1 MRMRVVFIVFVGIGA
16 LGWSQRALARNMRFD
31 ELPGLVAAQNLRVQ
45 GSHEFVKAA
54 QASQGY
60 FGRSFLPQV
69 SAFGGGERFRTRD
82 QPWMTQPTAGAAAT
96 INLFRGGRDLLEDR
110 QRAQAADRERAEA
123 DHTIRQTLQ
132 HARDLF
138 VQALYL
144 HEIIEHYRSALAANR
159 NNLAMVARRID
170 AGLTTDTDRLDCK
183 IYHDRLEQELAII
196 EEEHEHALELLQA
209 VLGVSWNESLHLVGS
224 LGHDHHDPM
233 FALSASEISSPDI
246 QALEHESSRLATA
259 GAQANRWWTPEVDVY
274 AQYTLFPF
282 RERESLILR
291 ERDDT
296 VFGVQARVH
305 LFDGLRAARKAK
317 ALRLRARG
325 TSLHAAQQTREL
337 EARFRKLHHIL
348 QLRHR
353 LVHGVRQSVAQT
365 HAYLQRTRQEY
376 ELGIKNSPD
385 VLNAADRILDQQR
398 RYSEIRR
405 DFLIT
410 KNELLAL
417 QGE

>member
-1 MRMRVVFIVFVGIGA
+1 MQRRWLATLLAGVL
-16 LGWSQRALARNMRFD
+16 LGWSQPATARSIRFD
-31 ELPGLVAAQNLRVQ
+31 ELPALVAQHNLGVR
-45 GSHEFVKAA
+45 GSHEFVKSA
-54 QASQGY
+54 QVSQGY
-60 FGRSFLPQV
+60 FGRSFLPRV
-69 SAFGGGERFRTRD
+69 SAFGGGERFLTRD

-110 QRAQAADRERAEA
+110 KRTWETARERAAA
-123 DHTIRQTLQ
+123 DHTVRQTLQ

-144 HEIIEHYRSALAANR
+144 HEIIAHYQSALAANR
-159 NNLAMVARRID
+159 DTLAMVARRID
-170 AGLTTDTDRLDCK
+170 AGLTTATDRLDCA
-183 IYHDRLEQELAII
+183 IYHARLEQELAIV
-196 EEEHEHALELLQA
+196 EEEHEHALELLQS
-209 VLGVSWNESLHLVGS
+209 VLGLPWDKPLHLTGS

-233 FALSASEISSPDI
+233 FALSVSEISSPDI

-259 GAQANRWWTPEVDVY
+259 STQATRWWTPEVDVY

-282 RERESLILR
+282 RERESHVLR

-317 ALRLRARG
+317 DLQLRARG
-325 TSLHAAQQTREL
+325 VYLKAAQQTREL

-353 LVHGVRQSVAQT
+353 LVHGVRQSVAHT

-376 ELGIKNSPD
+376 ELGTKNSPD
-385 VLNAADRILDQQR
+385 VLNAAERILDQQR

-405 DFLIT
+405 DFLLT